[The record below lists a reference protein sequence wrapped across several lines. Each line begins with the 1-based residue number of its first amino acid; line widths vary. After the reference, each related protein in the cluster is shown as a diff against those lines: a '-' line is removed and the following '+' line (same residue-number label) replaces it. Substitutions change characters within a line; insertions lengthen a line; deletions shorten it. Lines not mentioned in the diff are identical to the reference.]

1 MPRLT
6 RAALV
11 AALVLAPSV
20 FACTYTAKGKVYVP
34 GVRAYRFRIV
44 NAPCPEVAPPPQVY
58 VAAAPP
64 PVYVPVPMP
73 PPAYAPAPVAP
84 PVYVPSPMP
93 PPTYYSPAP
102 LPPPT
107 YVPAPVVVAQAPVR
121 HEDEGPSHFGIKYMP
136 GISTA
141 VGFANGPQT
150 GTVGFSQS
158 LGLELRLS
166 RWFALRSDYELR
178 PEGRSWDMLG
188 LKVWLI
194 PSWVIKPYASAS
206 VAGSESYNLP
216 GKFQLGLSAAVGA
229 DLMIG
234 RHFFIEAEARYRV
247 SPGVGDC
254 CREVPHLTALVG
266 GGVAF
271 F

>member
-1 MPRLT
+1 MTRLT

-20 FACTYTAKGKVYVP
+20 FACTYTAKGKVWVP
-34 GVRAYRFRIV
+34 GARAYKFRIV
-44 NAPCPEVAPPPQVY
+44 NAPCPDQVAPPPQY
-58 VAAAPP
+58 VAAAP
-64 PVYVPVPMP
+64 PVYVPVP
-73 PPAYAPAPVAP
+73 PPAYAPPPEALPFVPAPMPAP
-84 PVYVPSPMP
+84 PGYYAP
-93 PPTYYSPAP
+93 PPVVVA
-102 LPPPT
+102 
-107 YVPAPVVVAQAPVR
+107 PAPVVVARPQR
-121 HEDEGPSHFGIKYMP
+121 HEDEGPSRFGIKYLP

-141 VGFANGPQT
+141 IGFANGPQT
-150 GTVGFSQS
+150 GAIGFGQS

-194 PSWVIKPYASAS
+194 PSWVIKPYASVS
-206 VAGSESYNLP
+206 VAGSESYSAP
-216 GKFQLGLSAAVGA
+216 GKFQLGVSAAVGA
-229 DLMIG
+229 DLMLG

-247 SPGVGDC
+247 SPGQGDC